1 MKKGIIQ
8 GTICAVILLAATA
21 CLQAKK
27 VIGNKNYITR
37 EIKTEQFEHIKLS
50 GSPDVIYKQISG
62 SPKVQIYAPDNVID
76 LIEIKVINNTLMI
89 KFRDNISL
97 VNCDKL
103 EIRVSSP
110 SLESASIQG
119 SGDIVLANGIKNTN
133 KDFKLSISGS
143 GDIEGKQIYCAN
155 LDLSINGSGDIELDH
170 IVANHVE
177 SKITGS
183 GDITL
188 EGKAKTANYG
198 ISGSGD
204 IEATKL
210 MINTVHAKISGSGD
224 ITCFATQSLSGG
236 VSGSGTVSYRGNP
249 KNIEFSRKGLRKL

>member
-1 MKKGIIQ
+1 M
-8 GTICAVILLAATA
+8 
-21 CLQAKK
+21 
-27 VIGNKNYITR
+27 
-37 EIKTEQFEHIKLS
+37 
-50 GSPDVIYKQISG
+50 
-62 SPKVQIYAPDNVID
+62 QIYAPDNVID

-97 VNCDKL
+97 LNCDEL

-119 SGDIVLANGIKNTN
+119 SGDIVLANGIKSTN

-188 EGKAKTANYG
+188 EGKAKTAN
-198 ISGSGD
+198 
-204 IEATKL
+204 
-210 MINTVHAKISGSGD
+210 
-224 ITCFATQSLSGG
+224 
-236 VSGSGTVSYRGNP
+236 
-249 KNIEFSRKGLRKL
+249 

>member
-1 MKKGIIQ
+1 MS
-8 GTICAVILLAATA
+8 TNVIL
-21 CLQAKK
+21 
-27 VIGNKNYITR
+27 IWKN
-37 EIKTEQFEHIKLS
+37 
-50 GSPDVIYKQISG
+50 
-62 SPKVQIYAPDNVID
+62 
-76 LIEIKVINNTLMI
+76 
-89 KFRDNISL
+89 
-97 VNCDKL
+97 C
-103 EIRVSSP
+103 
-110 SLESASIQG
+110 
-119 SGDIVLANGIKNTN
+119 GIKNTN

-155 LDLSINGSGDIELDH
+155 LDLSINSSGDIELDH

-204 IEATKL
+204 IEANKL
-210 MINTVHAKISGSGD
+210 MVNTVHAKISGSGD